1 MSGSSLP
8 YQLRPNK
15 AVDRELFLSLLG
27 RLQAALQLE
36 YHKYVGLGGPFL
48 EDFRLIHARTGI
60 SKLVCVEQEAA
71 VHQRQQFNRPTS
83 FIECV
88 HSSLEDYLAETDFL
102 QPVVLWLDYTDPKEW
117 QSQIDCF
124 CEQAATV
131 PPKSVIRLTL
141 NANPGSLGN
150 PDINETVPEAFEGST
165 TKPTLQAWRLERFK
179 RRIPDGVP
187 ADVEP
192 DDMTN
197 RRFGAALLKS
207 VNLAMQR
214 YLEGVPNRKVI
225 WALATHYS
233 DGQAMA
239 TATVVITDGNDSEL
253 PAIVDAWPF
262 ASAPS
267 EPLVLDLP
275 ALSTLER
282 LTLEGS
288 DDPRN
293 VLGYNLPG
301 ARLKADPFD
310 AFLQFYRVFP
320 HFARV
325 DL

>member
-1 MSGSSLP
+1 MAAFLP
-8 YQLRPNK
+8 PRGGKLP
-15 AVDRELFLSLLG
+15 G
-27 RLQAALQLE
+27 RI
-36 YHKYVGLGGPFL
+36 V
-48 EDFRLIHARTGI
+48 
-60 SKLVCVEQEAA
+60 
-71 VHQRQQFNRPTS
+71 FNRPTS
-83 FIECV
+83 SIECV
-88 HSSLEDYLAETDFL
+88 HSSLEDYLAETEFE
-102 QPVVLWLDYTDPKEW
+102 QPVVLWLDYTDPREW
-117 QSQIDCF
+117 QNQIECF
-124 CEQAATV
+124 CEQAVTV
-131 PPKSVIRLTL
+131 PPRSVIRLTL
-141 NANPGSLGN
+141 NANPGSLGK
-150 PDINETVPEAFEGST
+150 PEINETVPEAFEGST
-165 TKPTLQAWRLERFK
+165 TKPTLQAWRLAKLR

-187 ADVEP
+187 SDVEP
-192 DDMTN
+192 ADMTN
-197 RRFGAALLKS
+197 RRFGAALLQS

-239 TATVVITDGNDSEL
+239 TATVVVTDDNGGDL
-253 PAIVDAWPF
+253 PAIIDAWPF

-282 LTLEGS
+282 LTLERS

-293 VLGYNLPG
+293 VLGYHLPG
-301 ARLKADPFD
+301 ARLKADPFE

>member
-1 MSGSSLP
+1 M
-8 YQLRPNK
+8 
-15 AVDRELFLSLLG
+15 
-27 RLQAALQLE
+27 
-36 YHKYVGLGGPFL
+36 
-48 EDFRLIHARTGI
+48 
-60 SKLVCVEQEAA
+60 VCVEQEEA
-71 VHQRQQFNRPTS
+71 VYQRQIFNRPTS
-83 FIECV
+83 SIECV
-88 HSSLEDYLAETDFL
+88 HSSLEDYLAETEFE

-117 QSQIDCF
+117 QNQIDCF
-124 CEQAATV
+124 CAQAAAS
-131 PPKSVIRLTL
+131 PPRSVIRLTL
-141 NANPGSLGN
+141 NANPGSLGT
-150 PDINETVPEAFEGST
+150 PDIGETVPESFKGST

-187 ADVEP
+187 TDVEP

-197 RRFGAALLKS
+197 QRFGAALLKS

-214 YLEGVPNRKVI
+214 YLEGVPDRKVI

-239 TATVVITDGNDSEL
+239 TATVVVAKDDDSEL
-253 PAIVDAWPF
+253 PGIVDAWPF
-262 ASAPS
+262 ASTPG

-282 LTLEGS
+282 LTLERS

-293 VLGYNLPG
+293 VLGYQLPG